1 MSLLNTT
8 NDGLPNVLN
17 VLCKAVSLEGQIEKS
32 KLAEICSTREEKSE
46 EQIRQSI
53 LRWTQLGL
61 FSDDDGKISFSATA
75 EAELGSSKKPE
86 VVSKKMPSIARH
98 LVFRNDN
105 NENFWDAEKSKAAD
119 LTRALAWTLA
129 QDIYHFSFR
138 TPQEI
143 EATEIRQVADQSKRM
158 FQNYTRVNGLRFWAR
173 FLGFT
178 YASKETMIDPTQ
190 AVKDE
195 CRRIFKTSKDYTASE
210 FVELLAS
217 RIPVLDGGTY
227 RQRVEGILD
236 PQHWQKPSIE
246 QMLST
251 SLSRALWR
259 LELAGIIE
267 LESRADAHSNR
278 VLQRQHGQELQSFT
292 HVVYRGG
299 L

>member
-1 MSLLNTT
+1 MSLLNIT

-32 KLAEICSTREEKSE
+32 KLAEICSNREEKSE
-46 EQIRQSI
+46 VRIRQSI

-61 FSDDDGKISFSATA
+61 FSDDDGKISFSAIA
-75 EAELGSSKKPE
+75 EAELGSPKKPE
-86 VVSKKMPSIARH
+86 VVAKKMPSIARH
-98 LVFRNDN
+98 LVFKSDN

-129 QDIYHFSFR
+129 QNIYDFPLKN
-138 TPQEI
+138 TKEV

-158 FQNYTRVNGLRFWAR
+158 LQNDTRINGLRYWAS

-178 YASKETMIDPTQ
+178 WASKETMLDPTQ
-190 AVKDE
+190 AVREE
-195 CRRIFKTSKDYTASE
+195 CRTIFKTSKDYAASE

-227 RQRVEGILD
+227 RQRVEGTLD

-267 LESRADAHSNR
+267 LVSRSDAHSNR

-292 HVVYRGG
+292 HVVYRGDI
-299 L
+299 